1 MGKIF
6 YTERDIEDL
15 ARQGV
20 TSIDV
25 NDNVVVT
32 DAAREKARRLGVD
45 LIMPRPNQP
54 TRAPQ
59 PVSAPPSS
67 APAAPAAAPMAAKP
81 APATAKGDLESRVFS
96 SVKARLGDQVDDALL
111 KTIVQRVI
119 KGLGG
124 K

>member
-1 MGKIF
+1 MAKVF

-20 TSIDV
+20 KSLDV

-32 DAAREKARRLGVD
+32 DLAREKARKLGLE
-45 LIMPRPNQP
+45 LITKRPNQTAQSP
-54 TRAPQ
+54 GAQ
-59 PVSAPPSS
+59 A
-67 APAAPAAAPMAAKP
+67 APAAPMSAKP
-81 APATAKGDLESRVFS
+81 APAKGDLESRVFS
-96 SVKARLGDQVDDALL
+96 SVKARLGDQVDDAVLH
-111 KTIVQRVI
+111 TIVERVI

>member
-6 YTERDIEDL
+6 YTERDIEDM

-32 DAAREKARRLGVD
+32 DAAREKARRLGVE
-45 LIMPRPNQP
+45 LITPRPSQP
-54 TRAPQ
+54 SPAPQ
-59 PVSAPPSS
+59 PAV
-67 APAAPAAAPMAAKP
+67 APAAPAVAAPIAPKP
-81 APATAKGDLESRVFS
+81 APSKGDLESRVYA

>member
-1 MGKIF
+1 MAKVF

-20 TSIDV
+20 KSLVVD
-25 NDNVVVT
+25 DNTVLT
-32 DAAREKARRLGVD
+32 ELAREKARRLGVALAGEQD
-45 LIMPRPNQP
+45 SR
-54 TRAPQ
+54 
-59 PVSAPPSS
+59 PSS
-67 APAAPAAAPMAAKP
+67 APARPYLSTPSPASAPMASKPLPAKD
-81 APATAKGDLESRVFS
+81 DLESRVYS
-96 SVKARLGDQVDDALL
+96 SVKARLGGQVDDALL

>member
-1 MGKIF
+1 MAKVF

-32 DAAREKARRLGVD
+32 DAAREKARRLGVE
-45 LIMPRPNQP
+45 LIAPRPNSKP
-54 TRAPQ
+54 SPPAPLPQ
-59 PVSAPPSS
+59 AGEGRSKEWTG
-67 APAAPAAAPMAAKP
+67 AASMAAKP
-81 APATAKGDLESRVFS
+81 APPKGDLETRVYS

-111 KTIVQRVI
+111 GTIVQRVI